1 MQNTENGG
9 DEAELAEID
18 AKYDKE
24 VAAMHAMIPEES
36 RRYISTREAKEN
48 DRFVMRVD
56 MAPSNRSKED
66 VMAEMMAQAAAK
78 GIDASNFNIQVREA
92 SDMPGQCAQCG
103 KVQLV
108 KGKMGHKLRSC
119 QRCGAVQ
126 YCNTDCQV
134 MCGLL
139 PITMLYLRS

>member
-9 DEAELAEID
+9 GEAELAEIA
-18 AKYDKE
+18 AKYDE
-24 VAAMHAMIPEES
+24 EIAAMDAMIPEES
-36 RRYISTREAKEN
+36 RRSISTRESKEN
-48 DRFVMRVD
+48 DRIVSRFAVLSHM
-56 MAPSNRSKED
+56 SKED
-66 VMAEMMAQAAAK
+66 VVADTMAQAAAE
-78 GIDASNFNIQVREA
+78 GIDLSKFNIQVQEA
-92 SDMPGQCAQCG
+92 DMPGRCAQCG

-108 KGKMGHKLRSC
+108 KGKIGHKLRSC

-134 MCGLL
+134 MCGLP

>member
-9 DEAELAEID
+9 GEAELAEIA
-18 AKYDKE
+18 AKYDE
-24 VAAMHAMIPEES
+24 EIAAMDAMIPEES
-36 RRYISTREAKEN
+36 RRSISTRETKEN
-48 DRFVMRVD
+48 DRFVMRF
-56 MAPSNRSKED
+56 PTSSNMSEED
-66 VMAEMMAQAAAK
+66 VRADMMAQAAAE
-78 GIDASNFNIQVREA
+78 GIDLSKFNIQVREA
-92 SDMPGQCAQCG
+92 SDMPGRCAQCG